1 MQAENVQLHTIQPR
15 MKNPAAVIPEATSA
29 IQDLVKAAYKG
40 GVSPR
45 TLELVHLRASQIN
58 GCSFCVGTAAGSIT
72 QKGESVERLMA
83 VAAWRDAPYFTDAER
98 AALALTETVT
108 RLADRSDPVPDAIW
122 EEATKYYDERGMSA
136 LLLWIA
142 TTNLFN
148 HLNVPTR
155 QPAGV
160 QSW

>member
-1 MQAENVQLHTIQPR
+1 MQKENVQFHTIQAR
-15 MKNPAAVIPEATSA
+15 MKNPATVIPEANSA
-29 IQDLVKAAYKG
+29 IQDLIKATFKG

-58 GCSFCVGTAAGSIT
+58 GCSFCVGTAANSIT
-72 QKGESVERLMA
+72 QKGETIERLLA
-83 VAAWRDAPYFTDAER
+83 VSAWHEAPYFTDAER
-98 AALALTETVT
+98 AALALTEAVT

-122 EEATKYYDERGMSA
+122 DEATKYFDEREIAA